1 MSRRGRSPPME
12 YRMVPLVTQKT
23 RSYFGAVS
31 REVTR
36 LEAVQAQTLLLDLFD
51 FKVGVEAYEDGTA
64 FGRMAS
70 LAHAATGRRL
80 RLGSLRFVDRFVVG
94 GGRRVGSW
102 TRPLKNRCPFG
113 DGVDELLEAEDT
125 AFSFRFEF
133 LLNQDMR
140 HVSQSLVD
148 NVHD

>member
-1 MSRRGRSPPME
+1 M
-12 YRMVPLVTQKT
+12 TQKT
-23 RSYFGAVS
+23 QGDIGAVS
-31 REVTR
+31 RDVGR
-36 LEAVQAQTLLLDLFD
+36 LEAMETQTLLLDLFD

-70 LAHAATGRRL
+70 LAHAATGRQL
-80 RLGSLRFVDRFVVG
+80 RHGSLRFVDRFVVG
-94 GGRRVGSW
+94 GDRRVGSW

-113 DGVDELLEAEDT
+113 DGVDELLEAENT

>member
-12 YRMVPLVTQKT
+12 YRMVPLVTQKAGCD
-23 RSYFGAVS
+23 FGTVS
-31 REVTR
+31 RDVGR
-36 LEAVQAQTLLLDLFD
+36 LEAMETQTLLLDLFD

-94 GGRRVGSW
+94 EGRRVGSW

-113 DGVDELLEAEDT
+113 DGVDELLEAEGT

>member
-1 MSRRGRSPPME
+1 
-12 YRMVPLVTQKT
+12 MVPLMTHETGGDLCTVSCKMV
-23 RSYFGAVS
+23 GLKAV
-31 REVTR
+31 
-36 LEAVQAQTLLLDLFD
+36 EAESPLLDLSD
-51 FKVGVEAYEDGTA
+51 FIVGVEAYEDGTA

-70 LAHAATGRRL
+70 LAHPASGRRL

-94 GGRRVGSW
+94 GSRRVGRWS
-102 TRPLKNRCPFG
+102 RPLKNRCPFG
-113 DGVDELLEAEDT
+113 DGIDELLEAEGT

>member
-1 MSRRGRSPPME
+1 ME
-12 YRMVPLVTQKT
+12 T
-23 RSYFGAVS
+23 
-31 REVTR
+31 
-36 LEAVQAQTLLLDLFD
+36 
-51 FKVGVEAYEDGTA
+51 YEGGTA
-64 FGRMAS
+64 FGRMVS
-70 LAHAATGRRL
+70 LAHPASGRQL
-80 RLGSLRFVDRFVVG
+80 RPGSLRFVDRFVVG